1 MQRRRHKRRRR
12 KQTVSQQRRS
22 LLIRASGI
30 VALLVA
36 IPVLVNMLS
45 RAGDAIGWGQ
55 RIDAVERST
64 KELSQG
70 QADLAR
76 RIEVMGLDVGS
87 LRRELIQS
95 SDRSDRGFQAIMTEL
110 AGIKG
115 GLASMVEQSIKTQE
129 QLAGVK
135 EKAANALVAT
145 DAIRE
150 QLNQH
155 QIEQAK
161 EAAKHT
167 DK

>member
-1 MQRRRHKRRRR
+1 M
-12 KQTVSQQRRS
+12 SQQRRS
-22 LLIRASGI
+22 LIIRASGI
-30 VALLVA
+30 VALLVT
-36 IPVLVNMLS
+36 IPVLINMLS
-45 RAGDAIGWGQ
+45 RAGEAVGWGQ

-115 GLASMVEQSIKTQE
+115 SVGGLVEQSVKTQE
-129 QLAGVK
+129 QLAAVK
-135 EKAANALVAT
+135 EKAANALVQT

-150 QLNQH
+150 TITTHL
-155 QIEQAK
+155 IEQSK
-161 EAAKHT
+161 EK
-167 DK
+167 K

>member
-1 MQRRRHKRRRR
+1 
-12 KQTVSQQRRS
+12 VSQQRRS
-22 LLIRASGI
+22 LIIRASGI
-30 VALLVA
+30 VALLVT
-36 IPVLVNMLS
+36 IPVLINMLS
-45 RAGDAIGWGQ
+45 RAGEAVGWGQ

-115 GLASMVEQSIKTQE
+115 SVGGLVEQSVKTQE
-129 QLAGVK
+129 QLAAVK
-135 EKAANALVAT
+135 EKAANALVQT

-150 QLNQH
+150 TITTHL
-155 QIEQAK
+155 IEQSK
-161 EAAKHT
+161 EK
-167 DK
+167 K

>member
-1 MQRRRHKRRRR
+1 MRRRRQRRRRK

-22 LLIRASGI
+22 LIIRASGI
-30 VALLVA
+30 VALLVT
-36 IPVLVNMLS
+36 IPVLINMLS
-45 RAGDAIGWGQ
+45 RAGEAVGWGQ

-64 KELSQG
+64 KDLSQG

-115 GLASMVEQSIKTQE
+115 SVGGLVEQSVKTQE
-129 QLAGVK
+129 QLAAVK
-135 EKAANALVAT
+135 EKAANALVQT

-150 QLNQH
+150 TITTHL
-155 QIEQAK
+155 IEQSK
-161 EAAKHT
+161 EK
-167 DK
+167 K